1 MGKTCIYKKETAPV
15 VYFNYIFIKTYLTQK
30 KNIQIVNRET
40 LNKETIEETLNE
52 IFSTDVDQNKQEIET
67 FRK

>member
-1 MGKTCIYKKETAPV
+1 M

-30 KNIQIVNRET
+30 KKIQIVNRET

-67 FRK
+67 FRKKSDL

>member
-1 MGKTCIYKKETAPV
+1 M

-30 KNIQIVNRET
+30 KKIQIVNRET